1 MKGASPALLS
11 VNKLFLTN
19 HFTLG
24 SVDNT
29 KTYNKK
35 GRIVILIE
43 FR

>member
-1 MKGASPALLS
+1 MKDGYSALLF
-11 VNKLFLTN
+11 NKLFLTN

-29 KTYNKK
+29 KSYNKK
-35 GRIVILIE
+35 GRIVILIG